1 MLKRLVS
8 ALESI
13 LDNTELI
20 DALATIKFKSKE
32 INQKLIEAKDK
43 KIQINEEIEHFRP
56 FKYIKHIKTEA
67 PLENPKRSRIEI

>member
-1 MLKRLVS
+1 LLKRLVS

-43 KIQINEEIEHFRP
+43 KS
-56 FKYIKHIKTEA
+56 KLMKK
-67 PLENPKRSRIEI
+67 